1 MAIFL
6 LMTGFS
12 LCVAWSSRRGGAWVT
27 HRECSFIPEGTGRI
41 AVVALGIYLYTA
53 VYSPGEGPVP
63 FTYSAEAFPLYI
75 REIGMSWGAS
85 TTLFYVIRVFML
97 TGNR

>member
-1 MAIFL
+1 MRQGTYTYL
-6 LMTGFS
+6 D
-12 LCVAWSSRRGGAWVT
+12 
-27 HRECSFIPEGTGRI
+27 HSFIPEGTGRI

-75 REIGMSWGAS
+75 REIGMSWGTWA
-85 TTLFYVIRVFML
+85 LALYPNL
-97 TGNR
+97 AG